1 MSTLRSFAC
10 PQKARSAARVAARVT
25 VAFAVPAVLVTLPL
39 GACGTGVRPRTAAT
53 VCAADAVQSA
63 DTLVIAATATSAEPV
78 PRLPASITDR
88 LRRVASTGTP
98 TCVLIVGPDDE
109 LQAVDIT
116 PRRPGGA
123 VENGPDRARKVTVN
137 VADLDGTVAGL
148 ARRAPGL
155 DPVAALDA
163 ATRRHPTPGTVVLIT
178 SGVSTVDP
186 ADVRALGW
194 DVDAVAVARDLTA
207 RHLLPDLTGWHVVLA
222 GLGETQG
229 NQPRLGPALR
239 DRITAWWTAVCRAA
253 RAASCTVDRQLVST
267 EPPTSRN
274 EVPVVPLPVVVTGPR
289 RVVVPGVLFTVDSA
303 DVDPAADAALTDAV
317 RRASPATAPS
327 RWWVTPTRSPAPGP
341 GTRSWPAAGPGRS
354 RAAWSRWVCR
364 ASGWPPSG
372 AAVPRGR
379 TRPRNGRTRAG
390 SRPTG
395 TSRSPSPTAD
405 PRTRRRSAP

>member
-10 PQKARSAARVAARVT
+10 PQKSRSAARVTLALT
-25 VAFAVPAVLVTLPL
+25 VPAVLVTLPL

-163 ATRRHPTPGTVVLIT
+163 AARRHPTPGTVVLIT

-303 DVDPAADAALTDAV
+303 DVDPAADAALTDTVRQALTGDRTVTVVGHTDAVTGARAWNEELAGRRARAVASRLVALGLPRERLAAV
-317 RRASPATAPS
+317 RGSS
-327 RWWVTPTRSPAPGP
+327 
-341 GTRSWPAAGPGRS
+341 
-354 RAAWSRWVCR
+354 
-364 ASGWPPSG
+364 PSG
-372 AAVPRGR
+372 ADEAAER
-379 TRPRNGRTRAG
+379 
-390 SRPTG
+390 
-395 TSRSPSPTAD
+395 AD
-405 PRTRRRSAP
+405 PRRIEADRNVEITVTNR